1 MKEGR
6 QSRWTDVPL
15 YMEEG
20 KRSLSD
26 DSRIYITHIHTGPLT
41 ISLHAPVH
49 VLREREREWG
59 GGRWGR
65 DLVSYSCAARMVSL
79 ISKRFSDQSTIG

>member
-49 VLREREREWG
+49 VLRERERERERVG
-59 GGRWGR
+59 GGDGGEILCPIHVLQEWC
-65 DLVSYSCAARMVSL
+65 L
-79 ISKRFSDQSTIG
+79 